1 MLHLGMKTRGDEAM
15 SQTLS
20 DNICDIA
27 TVILRFV
34 IRGPEILLR
43 IYTGI
48 PRASQEFDRKF
59 RSKSQEQFV
68 APPVGLA
75 QA

>member
-1 MLHLGMKTRGDEAM
+1 MLSECDSLGVETQDDEAT

-27 TVILRFV
+27 TVILGFV

-48 PRASQEFDRKF
+48 P
-59 RSKSQEQFV
+59 
-68 APPVGLA
+68 
-75 QA
+75 